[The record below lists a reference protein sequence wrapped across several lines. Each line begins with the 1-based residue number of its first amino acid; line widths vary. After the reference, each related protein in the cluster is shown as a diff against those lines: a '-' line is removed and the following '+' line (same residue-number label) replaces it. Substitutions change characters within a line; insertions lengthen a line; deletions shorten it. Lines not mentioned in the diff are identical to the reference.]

1 MYLLLA
7 EETDFRPL
15 RERMRFAVPQFKA
28 LYDAVPSQRDRTAPV
43 SSADDFADLKRF
55 SLSVAIVDDDAVKLN
70 RRIIDADL
78 QEAIASGSSTYFN
91 IVMVMLAVNMGLA
104 KIDPVCRMG
113 RGHQTKQ
120 KRCGEKRNKGF
131 LHKGIRS
138 PLGLGRRLFG
148 NRAHHGAS
156 LVARQVLRLVPM
168 DETQARKRS
177 CPLHS

>member
-1 MYLLLA
+1 MAEAPMYLLLA

-15 RERMRFAVPQFKA
+15 RERMRFAVPQFQT
-28 LYDAVPSQRDRTAPV
+28 LYNAVPSQRDRTALV
-43 SSADDFADLKRF
+43 SSADDFTDLKRF

-78 QEAIASGSSTYFN
+78 QEAIASGSFAYFN

-113 RGHQTKQ
+113 RGRQTKQ
-120 KRCGEKRNKGF
+120 QRSGEKRNKGF

-138 PLGLGRRLFG
+138 PLGSGRRLFG
-148 NRAHHGAS
+148 N
-156 LVARQVLRLVPM
+156 VLIMVP
-168 DETQARKRS
+168 DKF
-177 CPLHS
+177 